1 MNPMETLPVNQGVSS
16 RLSRPRPLLSS
27 NIGRALLHVVLSI
40 GAIVMVAPF
49 VWMVLSSLKTPADIF
64 RIPPTLF
71 PTTWQWSNFPEAL
84 SELPFGRAYF
94 NSFYISVLVVGGQL
108 LTCSMAAFAFAKI
121 RFRFRNALFLLFL
134 ATMMVPA
141 QVTIVPLF
149 LIMKEFGW
157 LNTSLSLIVPGALF
171 NAFGVFLLRQFFMS
185 IPDEI
190 QEAAIMDGA
199 NLWHIYVRIMLPL
212 VRPALS
218 ALGVVS
224 FMGSWNNFF
233 YPLVFLNSPNQ
244 FTVPVLLNLFKGLY
258 SVNWPDMMAASTV
271 AVIPVLI
278 VYIIGQRYIIEG
290 IAMTGIKG

>member
-258 SVNWPDMMAASTV
+258 SVNWPDMMAASTI

>member
-1 MNPMETLPVNQGVSS
+1 METLPVNQGVSS

>member
-1 MNPMETLPVNQGVSS
+1 M
-16 RLSRPRPLLSS
+16 LSS

>member
-1 MNPMETLPVNQGVSS
+1 M
-16 RLSRPRPLLSS
+16 LSS

-258 SVNWPDMMAASTV
+258 SVNWPDMMAASTI